1 MAASAKLLWQEMSRI
16 VFLYYSL
23 RTEMSAYMLTI
34 SLVKS
39 HNYLGLILKVAKYS
53 RREENFRVH
62 VATSEHSAIARI
74 SKTKILFSH

>member
-1 MAASAKLLWQEMSRI
+1 
-16 VFLYYSL
+16 
-23 RTEMSAYMLTI
+23 MSAYMLTI